1 MDRGRWPELSTQGV
15 HIAMVTIDPPASVL
29 CREVRDRRGRVYR
42 VGESDADL
50 LGRGRIW
57 MAVLPWA
64 GMAGIGWAAYAFFAA
79 QAGLRA
85 ADRWGG
91 DLYWPAGLWALVQAA
106 VAVPAGRLRE
116 SGRLPARRAMA
127 AGALGTLAGYLV
139 LALAPQQALARLV
152 FAVCAGA
159 GAGLVHATCLTL
171 PGRWWPER
179 RGGPTAVV
187 ASGLAL
193 GAVPFLFRPVVDADP
208 RVLLAVAGGA
218 APLVVAGA
226 GLFFRDPP
234 RNWWPPGPG
243 PLSVPADPAA
253 RRALEKNPPAVRHH
267 TLHQAAGSPALW
279 LLWLCLLGAAGAA
292 VLGMVVQARYGGRL
306 GVSAESLRAVAVA
319 GGAAAV
325 PAGALSDRSGRRGT
339 LIAACALLGAAQFG
353 ALVAVRA
360 GSGALLLGCAAATAA
375 AGMAVPVL
383 GTALAADHF
392 GENHLPSVHGLL
404 TGAWLLPVAAACGT
418 GGAGYAARFP
428 HTAFLLAGCT
438 GLACAVVALFLRAPG
453 RRSVRRI
460 VPNPHPLGEEMA

>member
-1 MDRGRWPELSTQGV
+1 
-15 HIAMVTIDPPASVL
+15 MVTIDPPASVL

-64 GMAGIGWAAYAFFAA
+64 GMAAIGWAAYAFFAA

-85 ADRWGG
+85 AHRWGG

-193 GAVPFLFRPVVDADP
+193 GAVPFLSRPVVDADP

-218 APLVVAGA
+218 ASLVVAGA

-243 PLSVPADPAA
+243 PVSVPADPAA

-267 TLHQAAGSPALW
+267 TLHQAARSPALW

-453 RRSVRRI
+453 RQSVRRI